1 MTVTGVALN
10 RVGIPDVLR
19 KPQIGS
25 APQGFAALVQ
35 ECETQPSLPTHDY
48 SFVVN
53 LRCWPDT
60 GWFWP
65 RAHVFKELE
74 FVARSLSR
82 YECRTFSSF
91 ELAS

>member
-1 MTVTGVALN
+1 MTVTGVALS

-19 KPQIGS
+19 QPQIGS
-25 APQGFAALVQ
+25 APQSFAAPVQ
-35 ECETQPSLPTHDY
+35 ECETQPSPPSPEY
-48 SFVVN
+48 SFAVN
-53 LRCWPDT
+53 LRFWPDT

-82 YECRTFSSF
+82 YECRTFSSL